1 MSTPSPATEQP
12 FRNRASAM
20 LLAAAGILLITM
32 GVRQSLGLFVDPI
45 VASTGVGIAAIS
57 FALAV
62 GQFVWG
68 AAQPLFGAI
77 ADHFG
82 AYRVLIVG
90 GLMLAAGAALAS
102 RSTTE
107 LGLILSL
114 GVLVAAGSAAG
125 SFAILIGVTSQ
136 YLPAHRRSFAA
147 GLINAGGS
155 MGQFLFAP
163 FAQFLISGPGW
174 TVGLLAMSISGLVT
188 VPIAWLFRARRQGTG
203 TGAGAPHGH
212 DVSAE
217 TSPDAPRQLTLL
229 DQLRIALRD
238 RSYLCL
244 NAGFF
249 TCGFHI
255 AFLVTHW
262 PGDLRLCGLAPSVAA
277 NSLALVGIFNVG
289 GSLGIGWLGGRYRMK
304 YLLALLYAS
313 RAAVVICYL
322 LMPKT
327 ALNVYIVAAS
337 LGVSWLATVPPTA
350 GLVGKL
356 FGTRYLTTLFGLT
369 LLSHQIG
376 GFLGAW
382 LGGVAMAQLGSY
394 QWVWYADIV
403 LALLAAA
410 VNLPI
415 KEASPSRIAAP
426 HGSRFATDSAAR

>member
-1 MSTPSPATEQP
+1 M
-12 FRNRASAM
+12 
-20 LLAAAGILLITM
+20 
-32 GVRQSLGLFVDPI
+32 
-45 VASTGVGIAAIS
+45 
-57 FALAV
+57 
-62 GQFVWG
+62 
-68 AAQPLFGAI
+68 
-77 ADHFG
+77 
-82 AYRVLIVG
+82 
-90 GLMLAAGAALAS
+90 
-102 RSTTE
+102 RS
-107 LGLILSL
+107 LSL
-114 GVLVAAGSAAG
+114 
-125 SFAILIGVTSQ
+125 
-136 YLPAHRRSFAA
+136 
-147 GLINAGGS
+147 
-155 MGQFLFAP
+155 
-163 FAQFLISGPGW
+163 
-174 TVGLLAMSISGLVT
+174 
-188 VPIAWLFRARRQGTG
+188 RQ
-203 TGAGAPHGH
+203 
-212 DVSAE
+212 
-217 TSPDAPRQLTLL
+217 
-229 DQLRIALRD
+229 QLRIALRD

-262 PGDLRLCGLAPSVAA
+262 PGDLRMCGLAPTVAA
-277 NSLALVGIFNVG
+277 NSLALVGIFNVA

-304 YLLALLYAS
+304 YLLAFLYAS
-313 RAAVVICYL
+313 RAAVVVCYL

-415 KEASPSRIAAP
+415 KEAVPSRGIPQQVPA
-426 HGSRFATDSAAR
+426 

>member
-1 MSTPSPATEQP
+1 MSLASGEIERPPAARSST
-12 FRNRASAM
+12 M

-32 GVRQSLGLFVDPI
+32 GVRQSMGLFVDPI

-57 FALAV
+57 FALAI
-62 GQFVWG
+62 GQLVWG

-77 ADHFG
+77 ADHYG
-82 AYRVLIVG
+82 SYRVLIVG
-90 GLMLAAGAALAS
+90 GLLLAAGAALAS

-163 FAQFLISGPGW
+163 FAQFLISGAGW
-174 TVGLLAMSISGLVT
+174 TIGMLALSVSGLVT
-188 VPIAWLFRARRQGTG
+188 VPIAWLFRDRSPTGPHATAPHAGGGTG
-203 TGAGAPHGH
+203 SVGGTPADG
-212 DVSAE
+212 VRSL
-217 TSPDAPRQLTLL
+217 SLRQ
-229 DQLRIALRD
+229 QLRIALRD

-262 PGDLRLCGLAPSVAA
+262 PGDLRMCGLAPAVAA

-313 RAAVVICYL
+313 RAVVVVCYL

-415 KEASPSRIAAP
+415 KEAVPSRGIPQQLPA
-426 HGSRFATDSAAR
+426 

>member
-1 MSTPSPATEQP
+1 MSTSSAAIEQP
-12 FRNRASAM
+12 FHTRSSAM

-32 GVRQSLGLFVDPI
+32 GVRQSMGLFVDPI
-45 VASTGVGIAAIS
+45 VASTGVGIASIS
-57 FALAV
+57 FALAI
-62 GQFVWG
+62 GQLVWG

-90 GLMLAAGAALAS
+90 GLMLAAGSALAS
-102 RSTTE
+102 RSTSE
-107 LGLILSL
+107 LELILSL

-136 YLPAHRRSFAA
+136 HLPAHRRSFAA

-163 FAQFLISGPGW
+163 FAQFLISGAGW
-174 TVGLLAMSISGLVT
+174 TVAMLGLSISGLVT
-188 VPIAWLFRARRQGTG
+188 VPIAWLFRARGQ
-203 TGAGAPHGH
+203 GAGAPHPG

-217 TSPDAPRQLTLL
+217 TPSNAPRQLNLRQ
-229 DQLRIALRD
+229 QLRIALRD

-262 PGDLRLCGLAPSVAA
+262 PGDLRMCGLAPSVAA

-415 KEASPSRIAAP
+415 KEDLPSRIALP
-426 HGSRFATDSAAR
+426 RDGGFATEPAAR

>member
-1 MSTPSPATEQP
+1 MIL
-12 FRNRASAM
+12 

-32 GVRQSLGLFVDPI
+32 GVRQSLGLFVDPM
-45 VASTGVGIAAIS
+45 VASTGVGIASIS
-57 FALAV
+57 FALAI

-68 AAQPLFGAI
+68 AAQPVFGAI
-77 ADHFG
+77 ADHYG
-82 AYRVLIVG
+82 AYRVLILG

-102 RSTTE
+102 WSTTE

-125 SFAILIGVTSQ
+125 SFAILIGVSARN
-136 YLPAHRRSFAA
+136 LPAHRRSFAA

-155 MGQFLFAP
+155 MGQFLLAP
-163 FAQFLISGPGW
+163 LAQFLIGAAGW
-174 TVGLLAMSISGLVT
+174 TVGMRALSITGLLT
-188 VPIAWLFRARRQGTG
+188 VPIAWLFRDRGARM
-203 TGAGAPHGH
+203 PHTDGGGPA
-212 DVSAE
+212 DRAARE
-217 TSPDAPRQLTLL
+217 TLADAPRPLRLTQQLG
-229 DQLRIALRD
+229 IALRD

-244 NAGFF
+244 NAGFLC
-249 TCGFHI
+249 CGFHI

-262 PGDLRLCGLAPSVAA
+262 PGDLKMCGLAPTVAA
-277 NSLALVGIFNVG
+277 NSLALVGIFNVL

-304 YLLALLYAS
+304 YLLALLYVS
-313 RAAVVICYL
+313 RAAVIICYL

-327 ALNVYIVAAS
+327 ALNVYIVAAA
-337 LGVSWLATVPPTA
+337 LGASWLATVPPTV

-394 QWVWYADIV
+394 QWMWYADIL
-403 LALLAAA
+403 LALFAAV

-415 KEASPSRIAAP
+415 TEPMLLREVSPQAA
-426 HGSRFATDSAAR
+426 A

>member
-1 MSTPSPATEQP
+1 
-12 FRNRASAM
+12 M

-32 GVRQSLGLFVDPI
+32 GVRQSMGLFVAPI
-45 VASTGVGIAAIS
+45 IASTGVGIAAIS
-57 FALAV
+57 FALAI
-62 GQFVWG
+62 GQLMWG
-68 AAQPLFGAI
+68 AAQPVFGAV
-77 ADHFG
+77 ADHYG
-82 AYRVLIVG
+82 SYRVLILG
-90 GLMLAAGAALAS
+90 GLMLTAGAVLAS
-102 RSTTE
+102 WSTSE
-107 LGLILSL
+107 AGLILSL
-114 GVLVAAGSAAG
+114 GILIPAGSAAG
-125 SFAILIGVTSQ
+125 SFAILIGVSSRH
-136 YLPAHRRSFAA
+136 LPAHRRSFAA

-155 MGQFLFAP
+155 LGQFLFAP
-163 FAQFLISGPGW
+163 FAQFMISGAGW
-174 TVGLLAMSISGLVT
+174 TMGMLALAASGLAT
-188 VPIAWLFRARRQGTG
+188 VPIAWLFRGRGEPKDTTA
-203 TGAGAPHGH
+203 
-212 DVSAE
+212 SASRAASGQAE
-217 TSPDAPRQLTLL
+217 RPLGLGE
-229 DQLRIALRD
+229 QLRIAVRD
-238 RSYLCL
+238 PSYLCL

-262 PGDLRLCGLAPSVAA
+262 PGDLKLCGLAPTVAA
-277 NSLALVGIFNVG
+277 NSLALVGIFNVA

-313 RAAVVICYL
+313 RAAVVVCYL

-337 LGVSWLATVPPTA
+337 LGISWLATVPPTA

-394 QWVWYADIV
+394 QWIWYADIV

-415 KEASPSRIAAP
+415 KEAIPMRGAAQQVP
-426 HGSRFATDSAAR
+426 A

>member
-1 MSTPSPATEQP
+1 
-12 FRNRASAM
+12 M

-32 GVRQSLGLFVDPI
+32 GVRQSMGLFVDPI

-57 FALAV
+57 FALAI
-62 GQFVWG
+62 GQLVWG

-77 ADHFG
+77 ADHYG
-82 AYRVLIVG
+82 SYRVLIVG
-90 GLMLAAGAALAS
+90 GLLLAAGAALAS

-163 FAQFLISGPGW
+163 FAQFVISGAGW
-174 TVGLLAMSISGLVT
+174 TIGMLALSVSGLVT
-188 VPIAWLFRARRQGTG
+188 VPIAWLFRDRSPAAPHA
-203 TGAGAPHGH
+203 GAGACAGGGAGGGAGAGGVTPA
-212 DVSAE
+212 DVVRSL
-217 TSPDAPRQLTLL
+217 SLRQ
-229 DQLRIALRD
+229 QLRIALRD

-262 PGDLRLCGLAPSVAA
+262 PGDLRMCGLAPTVAA
-277 NSLALVGIFNVG
+277 NSLALVGIFNVA

-304 YLLALLYAS
+304 YLLAFLYAS
-313 RAAVVICYL
+313 RAAVVVCYL

-403 LALLAAA
+403 LALMAAA

-415 KEASPSRIAAP
+415 KEAVPSRGIPQQVPA
-426 HGSRFATDSAAR
+426 

>member
-1 MSTPSPATEQP
+1 MSASTAATERPLQT
-12 FRNRASAM
+12 RASTM
-20 LLAAAGILLITM
+20 LLASAGILLITM

-62 GQFVWG
+62 GQLVWG

-82 AYRVLIVG
+82 AYRVLIAG

-102 RSTTE
+102 RSTSE

-163 FAQFLISGPGW
+163 FAQFLISGVGW
-174 TVGLLAMSISGLVT
+174 SVGLLALSISGLAT
-188 VPIAWLFRARRQGTG
+188 VPIAWVFRARGQGAAHPG
-203 TGAGAPHGH
+203 

-217 TSPDAPRQLTLL
+217 TSPDAPRQLTLR

-262 PGDLRLCGLAPSVAA
+262 PGDLRMCGLAPSVAA

-304 YLLALLYAS
+304 YLLALLYVS

-415 KEASPSRIAAP
+415 KEASPSPRMAQQVPA
-426 HGSRFATDSAAR
+426 

>member
-1 MSTPSPATEQP
+1 MRQPVATRQWTL
-12 FRNRASAM
+12 
-20 LLAAAGILLITM
+20 LLAAGVILLITM
-32 GVRQSLGLFVDPI
+32 GVRQSMGLFLDPV

-57 FALAV
+57 FALAI
-62 GQFVWG
+62 GQLVWG

-77 ADHFG
+77 ADHYG
-82 AYRVLIVG
+82 AFRVLIG
-90 GLMLAAGAALAS
+90 GGMLLAAGAALAS
-102 RSTTE
+102 WSTTE
-107 LGLILSL
+107 PGLILSL
-114 GVLVAAGSAAG
+114 GLMMAAGSAAG
-125 SFAILIGVTSQ
+125 SFAVLIGATSRH
-136 YLPAHRRSFAA
+136 LPSHRRSFAA

-163 FAQFLISGPGW
+163 FSQWLISGPGW
-174 TVGLLAMSISGLVT
+174 RAGMLALSFSGLLT
-188 VPIAWLFRARRQGTG
+188 VPIAWLFRDRGR
-203 TGAGAPHGH
+203 GAGGTEAALP
-212 DVSAE
+212 SA
-217 TSPDAPRQLTLL
+217 SPTDAPRQSGLRH
-229 DQLRIALRD
+229 QLRIALRD

-249 TCGFHI
+249 ACGFHI

-262 PGDLRLCGLAPSVAA
+262 PGDLRMCGLAPSVAA

-304 YLLALLYAS
+304 YLLAMLYAS
-313 RAAVVICYL
+313 RAVVLICYL

-403 LALLAAA
+403 LALLAAL
-410 VNLPI
+410 VNFPIREALP
-415 KEASPSRIAAP
+415 ERRLPLRAP
-426 HGSRFATDSAAR
+426 A